1 MDAYAGRLLA
11 ERYRLPLPPAEEYE
25 LRESRAYDTASGQE
39 VLVRQVPLP
48 EVVEAELLGEPGFGG
63 RSSLG
68 RATRTPDDPA
78 VRRAIDAALE
88 ASRIPDHP
96 RLDQVFDVFVED
108 DGLWIVSELVA
119 ARPLAAVLAEAPLT
133 PHRAAEIAAD
143 LLAALSAVHT
153 YSWTHRNITTRT
165 VLICEDGRALLT
177 GLASGAAE
185 EALSG
190 YDPLPTNGPMA
201 PSPPVRGLRG
211 PAEHPHP
218 EQPSGRG
225 ESGHGADAGGA
236 GAGYG
241 DPGDDAVVD
250 AEAEF
255 AEEWPV
261 PEVETRPEA
270 RSEEASREADDGDLA
285 DEGPAPKEAHGPW
298 GGDKPGPPMAIP
310 VQLGYRPRHTTD
322 EGSTGDGSAE
332 EPGGGVRGGTDSG
345 QLPPGEDELGPLD
358 FEKAPHPQA
367 GHEGGDGR
375 FGPHPHGQDAWATE
389 HPPPA
394 DAPDAPTDAPDAY
407 GTPETYDAPD
417 AYAEA
422 EPYAGDA
429 ERWGGG
435 ESAAGPYRGPVTSLA
450 AERARQAR
458 MTMVGPVTE
467 RWAPE
472 QAGPVYENWRL
483 APPVGPPADLWALGA
498 LLFRTVQGHAPY
510 PEENTAELVQLVCAE
525 PPAFAE
531 ECGPLRPV
539 IESLLRQDP
548 TERPSYEELSGWLR
562 SLIRSAPEPDA
573 GRRVVSAGLPPG
585 GRRSDPRRLPI
596 IRRRGE
602 LVRRRRAT
610 REPVPAERR
619 RHRKQSAKPAARTG
633 GDPRKLGRL
642 IVLGVFVLVVAVMVG
657 AALLMPKSEGDSN
670 QRGSVDGSRPAP
682 SETGEGGSGG
692 EDEKPGESSDGGKG
706 DSPEPSGGA
715 DDSDEP
721 AAPEGYRVQDDPA
734 GFRIAV
740 PQGWAR
746 GQTSDGQVR
755 FRKGAMELVVVP
767 GRDSADRFGKDPR
780 NYQLSDQ
787 PELADYRDA
796 TGWKTSSGVRTIT
809 VGDTAMAEGEFGW
822 ESGGKQTVVRNR
834 AMLLGGKYHVVLVKG
849 PQGSRAEID
858 EHFTAVVDTYR
869 AGG

>member
-1 MDAYAGRLLA
+1 MDEYAGRLLA

-48 EVVEAELLGEPGFGG
+48 EVVEAELLGEPSHGG
-63 RSSLG
+63 RTTLG
-68 RATRTPDDPA
+68 RATRTPDDPG
-78 VRRAIDAALE
+78 VRRAVEAALA

-119 ARPLAAVLAEAPLT
+119 ARPLAAVLTEAPLT

-153 YSWTHRNITTRT
+153 YGWTHRNITTRT

-190 YDPLPTNGPMA
+190 YDPLPTEGPMA
-201 PSPPVRGLRG
+201 PSAVALGG
-211 PAEHPHP
+211 PQERVDGREVGSEHGELGHV
-218 EQPSGRG
+218 EQSSRV
-225 ESGHGADAGGA
+225 
-236 GAGYG
+236 
-241 DPGDDAVVD
+241 AV
-250 AEAEF
+250 
-255 AEEWPV
+255 EETVQP
-261 PEVETRPEA
+261 
-270 RSEEASREADDGDLA
+270 EEA
-285 DEGPAPKEAHGPW
+285 APRTHGPW
-298 GGDKPGPPMAIP
+298 GGDKPGPAMAIP
-310 VQLGYRPRHTTD
+310 VQLGYRPRTWESD
-322 EGSTGDGSAE
+322 EPATRS
-332 EPGGGVRGGTDSG
+332 PR
-345 QLPPGEDELGPLD
+345 EDELGPLD
-358 FEKAPHPQA
+358 FGE
-367 GHEGGDGR
+367 
-375 FGPHPHGQDAWATE
+375 
-389 HPPPA
+389 PPA
-394 DAPDAPTDAPDAY
+394 ADDSDPW
-407 GTPETYDAPD
+407 G
-417 AYAEA
+417 
-422 EPYAGDA
+422 EPYAPEVSDA
-429 ERWGGG
+429 DETYETPGAHEAYGAHEAHEPGEVYATSEPYDPEPYDPEERVPERWGGAPEEDG
-435 ESAAGPYRGPVTSLA
+435 VYRGPVTSLA

-510 PEENTAELVQLVCAE
+510 PEESAAELVQLVCAE

-573 GRRVVSAGLPPG
+573 GRRVVTAGLPPS

-602 LVRRRRAT
+602 LVRRRRAA
-610 REPVPAERR
+610 REPVRVERR
-619 RHRKQSAKPAARTG
+619 RHRRETATKRSG
-633 GDPRKLGRL
+633 GDPRRLGRL
-642 IVLGVFVLVVAVMVG
+642 IVVGVFVLVVAVMVV
-657 AALLMPKSEGDSN
+657 AALLMPKSDGDSN
-670 QRGSVDGSRPAP
+670 QRGSVDGGQPAP
-682 SETGEGGSGG
+682 SDEAARPSESGDPDSDGKG
-692 EDEKPGESSDGGKG
+692 EDKQSEPPRDSS
-706 DSPEPSGGA
+706 SNPQAS
-715 DDSDEP
+715 EP
-721 AAPEGYRVQDDPA
+721 ADVPDGYRVQDDPA
-734 GFRIAV
+734 GFQIAV
-740 PQGWAR
+740 PRGWAR

-755 FRKGAMELVVVP
+755 FRKGGLELMVVP
-767 GRDSADRFGKDPR
+767 GRDGADKFGSDPR
-780 NYQLSDQ
+780 EYQLSDQ
-787 PELADYRDA
+787 PELADYRKT

-809 VGDTAMAEGEFGW
+809 VGETAMAEGEFGW
-822 ESGGKQTVVRNR
+822 ESGGKQMVVRNR
-834 AMLLGGKYHVVLVKG
+834 AMLLGDKYHVVLVKG
-849 PQGSRAEID
+849 PQSSREEID
-858 EHFTAVVDTYR
+858 ERFTAVVDTYR
-869 AGG
+869 STG

>member
-1 MDAYAGRLLA
+1 MDEYAGRLLA

-48 EVVEAELLGEPGFGG
+48 EVVEAELLGEPGHGG
-63 RSSLG
+63 RTTLG
-68 RATRTPDDPA
+68 RATRTPDDPG
-78 VRRAIDAALE
+78 VRRAVEAALA

-153 YSWTHRNITTRT
+153 YGWTHRHITTRT

-190 YDPLPTNGPMA
+190 YDPLPTEGPMA
-201 PSPPVRGLRG
+201 PTSLAFGGLREPVG
-211 PAEHPHP
+211 GSEVAP
-218 EQPSGRG
+218 EQG
-225 ESGHGADAGGA
+225 ELGGA
-236 GAGYG
+236 EQRSSVA
-241 DPGDDAVVD
+241 
-250 AEAEF
+250 
-255 AEEWPV
+255 
-261 PEVETRPEA
+261 VETAEP
-270 RSEEASREADDGDLA
+270 EEAAS
-285 DEGPAPKEAHGPW
+285 EAHGPW
-298 GGDKPGPPMAIP
+298 GGDKPGPAMAIP
-310 VQLGYRPRHTTD
+310 VQLGYQPRQWEPD
-322 EGSTGDGSAE
+322 EASETSQE
-332 EPGGGVRGGTDSG
+332 SPESPE
-345 QLPPGEDELGPLD
+345 EDELGPLD
-358 FEKAPHPQA
+358 FTKSPVYDPDPVRESYPPDALTEPEEAEEAYEAYEPDEAP
-367 GHEGGDGR
+367 EVY
-375 FGPHPHGQDAWATE
+375 
-389 HPPPA
+389 
-394 DAPDAPTDAPDAY
+394 APD
-407 GTPETYDAPD
+407 
-417 AYAEA
+417 
-422 EPYAGDA
+422 PYVEERVP
-429 ERWGGG
+429 ERWGG
-435 ESAAGPYRGPVTSLA
+435 EPAEDGPYRGPVTSLA

-510 PEENTAELVQLVCAE
+510 PEESAVELVQLVCAE

-573 GRRVVSAGLPPG
+573 GRRVVSAGLPPS

-602 LVRRRRAT
+602 LVRRRRAA
-610 REPVPAERR
+610 REPVRVERR
-619 RHRKQSAKPAARTG
+619 KHRRKTAARRSG
-633 GDPRKLGRL
+633 GDPKRLGRL
-642 IVLGVFVLVVAVMVG
+642 IVIGVFVLVVAVMVA
-657 AALLMPKSEGDSN
+657 AALLMPSSDGDSN
-670 QRGSVDGSRPAP
+670 QRGSVDGSQPAP
-682 SETGEGGSGG
+682 SDEAAKPTDSGG
-692 EDEKPGESSDGGKG
+692 TDDKESEPPR
-706 DSPEPSGGA
+706 DSSSSPQASGPA
-715 DDSDEP
+715 D
-721 AAPEGYRVQDDPA
+721 APDGYRVQDDPA
-734 GFRIAV
+734 GFQIAV
-740 PQGWAR
+740 PEGWSR

-755 FRKGAMELVVVP
+755 FRKGGLELLVVP
-767 GRDSADRFGKDPR
+767 GRDGADKFGTDPR
-780 NYQLSDQ
+780 EYQLSDQ
-787 PELADYRDA
+787 PELADYRKT

-809 VGDTAMAEGEFGW
+809 VGETAMAEGEFGW
-822 ESGGKQTVVRNR
+822 ESGGKQMVVRNR

-849 PQGSRAEID
+849 PQSSREEID
-858 EHFTAVVDTYR
+858 ERFTAVVDTYR
-869 AGG
+869 STG